1 MRDKINDVERYAV
14 KAKGR
19 NELLN
24 YFRGKPLTYKQAILG
39 HCYSCM
45 NFYSDGKVDC
55 KIPSCCLYPFMPY
68 RDTL

>member
-39 HCYSCM
+39 HCDAGFAGSAPGNILRETRTTGRIAIM
-45 NFYSDGKVDC
+45 
-55 KIPSCCLYPFMPY
+55 
-68 RDTL
+68 